1 MDAETIKYFSTLGVG
16 GIIAGFMFLI
26 YRQDHT
32 RVVELHARSTQ
43 REDLLVSI
51 LQRNAVANEALAQ
64 TITAMMAQ
72 TQTISNQQ
80 GNDMRLLLER
90 LLDAKNLPGR

>member
-1 MDAETIKYFSTLGVG
+1 MDVETLKYLSTLGVG
-16 GIIAGFMFLI
+16 GVIAGFMFLI

-32 RVVELHARSTQ
+32 RVVELHASCMR
-43 REDLLVSI
+43 REDLLSGI
-51 LQRNAVANEALAQ
+51 LQKNAVASEALAQ

-72 TQTISNQQ
+72 TQTISTQQ
-80 GNDMRLLLER
+80 SSDMRLLLER